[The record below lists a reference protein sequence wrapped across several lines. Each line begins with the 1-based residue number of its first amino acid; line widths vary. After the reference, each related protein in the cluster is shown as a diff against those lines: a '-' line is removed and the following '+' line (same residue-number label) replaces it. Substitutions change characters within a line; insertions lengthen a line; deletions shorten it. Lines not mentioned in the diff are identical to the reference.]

1 MRPVAAIAG
10 RELLAYFRSPGGFV
24 VAALYTLINGWL
36 FVRYV
41 FNQGELASMR
51 PIFAFSMIAFVLICP
66 AVTMR
71 LISEEIRLGTI
82 EVLMTFPV
90 TAGQIIAG
98 KFAAACG
105 FLAFLVAPTLIFV
118 VALEVHG
125 RPDYGELLSG
135 YLGVLLAGGMYLA
148 SGILASTLT
157 ANQVV
162 AYLIT
167 VFYWLILMIGA
178 KGLPNTDVL
187 PAQWQAGA
195 VDVLFA
201 LDPEL
206 RLGDFVIGLIDSA
219 NIVYFCSVT
228 LVFLTA
234 AALVLDFRRWR

>member
-1 MRPVAAIAG
+1 MSERIVEGEHMRCFARISTGMMSGRASDDKAEVA
-10 RELLAYFRSPGGFV
+10 RSLKGF
-24 VAALYTLINGWL
+24 
-36 FVRYV
+36 
-41 FNQGELASMR
+41 
-51 PIFAFSMIAFVLICP
+51 
-66 AVTMR
+66 
-71 LISEEIRLGTI
+71 
-82 EVLMTFPV
+82 MTFPV
-90 TAGQIIAG
+90 TTGQIIAG

-105 FLAFLVAPTLIFV
+105 FLAMLVAPTLIFV
-118 VALEVHG
+118 VALELYG
-125 RPDYGELLSG
+125 RPDYGELLCG

-148 SGILASTLT
+148 SGIFASTLT

-178 KGLPNTDVL
+178 KGLPHTDVL
-187 PAQWQAGA
+187 PARLQAGA
-195 VDVLFA
+195 VGVLFA